1 VHPAR
6 LSKASKRAFQPFF
19 GKTWSTMPSRIK
31 SALNPYIFIIKKPVN
46 ATACHALISKRKAKP
61 STQARQAKNSRQ
73 SFALVT
79 CTKKAKKT
87 QRMPG

>member
-1 VHPAR
+1 VNPAR
-6 LSKASKRAFQPFF
+6 PSKASKRAFEPFF
-19 GKTWSTMPSRIK
+19 GKTWVTIPSRTKI
-31 SALNPYIFIIKKPVN
+31 ALNPYIFIIKKPVN
-46 ATACHALISKRKAKP
+46 AIARHALISKRKAKP

-87 QRMPG
+87 QRVPG